1 TSHCADST
9 TFENESEPPE
19 LKEKKKR
26 GMEYMKRWLMPD
38 KLEENAEDLL
48 NNRINNLSKIILK
61 CISEKSYSI
70 KVEARKSCRD
80 ATEKIRNHA
89 LEMFGMIRFLKMEY
103 TKTVR
108 ELLEIKNNQNLKVE
122 KVEKIII
129 REEMNYANAVIKK
142 PETTFAVKI
151 SAKETK
157 NLGKVEDLL
166 KTSVQPSKLKIP
178 IAKLKKIKSG
188 GVIIEC
194 VNKHDVEKLKAIV
207 DTSQELKS
215 KEIIKGNPR
224 IILQT

>member
-1 TSHCADST
+1 MEDNTKIINTSNT
-9 TFENESEPPE
+9 EP
-19 LKEKKKR
+19 
-26 GMEYMKRWLMPD
+26 
-38 KLEENAEDLL
+38 EENAEDLL

-61 CISEKSYSI
+61 CIPEKSDSI

-89 LEMFGMIRFLKMEY
+89 LEMLGMIRFLKMEY

-108 ELLEIKNNQNLKVE
+108 ELLEIKNNQNSKVE
-122 KVEKIII
+122 KVEKTII

-157 NLGKVEDLL
+157 NLGKVEELL

-178 IAKLKKIKSG
+178 IA
-188 GVIIEC
+188 
-194 VNKHDVEKLKAIV
+194 
-207 DTSQELKS
+207 
-215 KEIIKGNPR
+215 
-224 IILQT
+224 